1 LKVILDFVPLRVKC
15 LGLVV
20 FLFVLSAA
28 AIAQEPAKPVEPK
41 QDSKTQETKTPDSKA
56 APKAA
61 YTLRVRSKPILN
73 ISLKAEK
80 AKLSEIAADLSK
92 RLKIPVFVGPALE
105 QQLVSLDF
113 TELTLEPAML
123 LMAPE
128 VYIDYEIHTG
138 DGDLPRP
145 LGIFFY
151 AVNQAEPPANA
162 VVPGRSESLLFEGDT
177 EDGIEPKTD
186 EAKKKLEEQPL
197 RVQFQNNILS
207 VKAKQQPLS
216 LVLLKIGSE
225 LGIPVDIE
233 YDTTEVVDAEI
244 NKLSVEDAMRRIS
257 PNIRLFVRA
266 DLQRSERKALRMV
279 LAEPGKT
286 TKQGF

>member
-1 LKVILDFVPLRVKC
+1 MKVIIDFIPLRVKS
-15 LGLVV
+15 LALVV
-20 FLFVLSAA
+20 FLFVFTAA
-28 AIAQEPAKPVEPK
+28 AFAQETAKPAEPTDSKIQEPK
-41 QDSKTQETKTPDSKA
+41 VPDAKP

-61 YTLRVRSKPILN
+61 YTLRVKTKPILN

-80 AKLSEIAADLSK
+80 AKLTEIAADLSR
-92 RLKIPVFVGPALE
+92 RLKIPVQVGPTLDK
-105 QQLVSLDF
+105 QLVSLDF
-113 TELTLEPAML
+113 SELTLEPAMI

-128 VYIDYEIHTG
+128 VYIDYEVRTA
-138 DGDLPRP
+138 DGELPRP

-151 AVNQAEPPANA
+151 AANQGEPPANA

-177 EDGIEPKTD
+177 EDGVEPKTD
-186 EAKKKLEEQPL
+186 EAKKKIEEQPL
-197 RVQFQNNILS
+197 RIQFQNNILS
-207 VKAKQQPLS
+207 VKAKQQPLA

-266 DLQRSERKALRMV
+266 DLQRSERKALRLV
-279 LAEPGKT
+279 LAEPGKST
-286 TKQGF
+286 QGF

>member
-1 LKVILDFVPLRVKC
+1 VKS
-15 LGLVV
+15 LALLV
-20 FLFVLSAA
+20 FLFVFTAPA
-28 AIAQEPAKPVEPK
+28 FAQEPARPAEPT
-41 QDSKTQETKTPDSKA
+41 DAKTQAKTPDAKP

-61 YTLRVRSKPILN
+61 YTLRVKTKPILN

-80 AKLSEIAADLSK
+80 AKLAEIAADLSR
-92 RLKIPVFVGPALE
+92 RLKIPVQVGPTLDT
-105 QQLVSLDF
+105 QLVSLDF
-113 TELTLEPAML
+113 SELTLEPAMI
-123 LMAPE
+123 LMAPQ
-128 VYIDYEIHTG
+128 VYIDYEVHTG
-138 DGDLPRP
+138 DGDQPRP

-151 AVNQAEPPANA
+151 AANQSEPPPNA

-177 EDGIEPKTD
+177 EDGVEPKTD

-197 RVQFQNNILS
+197 RIQFQNNILS
-207 VKAKQQPLS
+207 VKAKQQPLA
-216 LVLLKIGSE
+216 LVLLKIGAE

-266 DLQRSERKALRMV
+266 DLQRSERKALRLV
-279 LAEPGKT
+279 LAEPGKST
-286 TKQGF
+286 QGF